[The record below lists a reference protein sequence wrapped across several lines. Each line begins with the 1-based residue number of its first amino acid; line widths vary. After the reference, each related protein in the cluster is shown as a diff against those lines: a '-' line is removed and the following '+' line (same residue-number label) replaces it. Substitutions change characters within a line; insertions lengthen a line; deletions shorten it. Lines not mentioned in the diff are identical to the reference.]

1 MSRYRPP
8 TPGRWGKGGYS
19 LAGTKG
25 SEQQHGTAISSM
37 HFNDY
42 LVSVFFM
49 VGVVTPSVRR
59 VPSSAAAKQPSV
71 FSARRQ
77 DDGRHVGRDVSR
89 ARQGASARY
98 RRTQRTDCVS
108 GDCGIVF
115 FCDVFFPWF
124 FYCLSLAFTLP
135 WRHFSVRSN
144 TINNCYFLI
153 LFGKIT
159 FHFVLS
165 VVFFFSLSFFR
176 LNRNKVVRNKTN

>member
-59 VPSSAAAKQPSV
+59 VPSSPAAKQPSV

-108 GDCGIVF
+108 GDCGIVCF
-115 FCDVFFPWF
+115 FAMYFFHDFFIVYPWPSPCPSDIF
-124 FYCLSLAFTLP
+124 QCEATLLIIAISLFCSA
-135 WRHFSVRSN
+135 
-144 TINNCYFLI
+144 
-153 LFGKIT
+153 K
-159 FHFVLS
+159 
-165 VVFFFSLSFFR
+165 
-176 LNRNKVVRNKTN
+176 